1 MRLVKWS
8 PEDNVPVKGMTVTLA
23 GLTPTSQ
30 VLPCAPH
37 LPCKGNRQDM
47 CRSGGKF
54 TNFII
59 NRSII
64 DILRAS
70 QLSVKMD
77 QLIVI
82 ARTPEREEGPS
93 HCR

>member
-23 GLTPTSQ
+23 RTNPHG
-30 VLPCAPH
+30 LPCAPH
-37 LPCKGNRQDM
+37 LRCKGHRQDM

-82 ARTPEREEGPS
+82 ARTRERGGFVA
-93 HCR
+93 